1 MNTPVTTPQ
10 PIVISMGDP
19 AGIGPEI
26 IAKLF
31 RDQPA
36 EMAGCVV
43 AGDVATSQ
51 TTPDAVIRMI
61 TGETFAGAG
70 AANRQQRQSGEE

>member
-1 MNTPVTTPQ
+1 MNTPVTPPQ

-31 RDQPA
+31 RDAPA

-43 AGDVATSQ
+43 AGDVAAMQ
-51 TTPDAVIRMI
+51 RAARCVGGWRCWMAWPMWP
-61 TGETFAGAG
+61 TFPR
-70 AANRQQRQSGEE
+70 AACP